1 MFSSRAMARKSGT
14 VTYFWSSKLV
24 TVPLFRFPVAEYNR
38 ELDRRMRQC
47 AWRAVVD
54 HPLTGVT
61 DENGNGVADEI
72 E

>member
-1 MFSSRAMARKSGT
+1 
-14 VTYFWSSKLV
+14 V